1 MIRLAHFHLCHPV
14 KNFTR
19 VEVAKDSAFE
29 LQEERRVNR
38 VTEIQQR
45 IWAGQ
50 PFAQIG
56 FWEAKAPHLVEILG
70 IAGLRLI

>member
-1 MIRLAHFHLCHPV
+1 M
-14 KNFTR
+14 
-19 VEVAKDSAFE
+19 D
-29 LQEERRVNR
+29 R